1 MRYKVTTHDSTYTI
15 NARTFTVKGDMVIF
29 FGGSN
34 ITEVAG
40 FPPMQFA
47 ASSVMKRKFLCKE

>member
-15 NARTFTVKGDMVIF
+15 NARTFTVKCDMVIF

-40 FPPMQFA
+40 FPSHA
-47 ASSVMKRKFLCKE
+47 IRSIISDEA